1 MVQHVQFNDGVISG
15 FIRIPRE
22 EIPSPEI
29 VRFGESHTAI
39 MGKNGSGKTTVI
51 SQMAV
56 TLFPTLKFRSGSV
69 EKYWSGGLILNP
81 FGARNGIHE
90 LVPKTRN
97 TGSKYDN
104 MLHGDY
110 SEAINYGARSFGITM
125 EYSNSY
131 YLSNFVFPDTLSF
144 SHVLNREKLDWE
156 PEWDEELEKELI
168 NQNTFCLISHPV
180 PDLSEFDFESKVN
193 PKPLISRV
201 VQISE
206 DTPRAREKRS
216 QIVNFMKYMSEN
228 FLPDAQQ
235 RMKDVNLQKGT
246 DFSIPEKI
254 NYEDLVRAFA
264 YGKSEYIKDASSETG
279 YKEVILAQDLSKNSL
294 LTPFLLPR
302 MLLFDDSFDY
312 QDVSASFAKKVPSVL
327 FEWPRQAFQEH
338 VDYLVGSAVDPHL
351 ISTDFKDDLEMLDET
366 INVGY
371 GSGFHKDQ
379 FDSDANKESRKA
391 RILRANE
398 ILKQWRIVP
407 EWTEEYD
414 WQGEARRLIKGSEI
428 HLDGDKISFESGT
441 WASTTPN
448 ESTRR
453 WMIRA
458 LQVAAL
464 ESFETPYKILFW
476 DEPELGLHPT
486 AIESIRDRVLP
497 SLEALGMKVVFTTH
511 SMILGN
517 AASKILK
524 CSRNP
529 KNSQVP
535 VLRELPEVNEKFL
548 EELGLSRLDLLS
560 SVSTLLIVEGDHDK
574 IVLETYFGDK
584 LKRERVRILTLGGTY
599 ELISLPES
607 EIIMDF
613 LTTKVVILLDGGR
626 RSLLTQGNESKL
638 EELNG
643 YFKINNL
650 TDARTLFNS
659 LRQISGRKAEGKKLF
674 AILELLINRASKDKS
689 LLPRFSF
696 QMLQEDDIIHYL
708 DPNLVLAPVGTK
720 KDWNN
725 LRFEYAAWKKKLDQP
740 NNNEKFLSEKD
751 YYRKYLRAPI
761 TKDIV
766 RKASIKLLDA
776 APPIEFER
784 LGEKLF
790 KANPADGVTGL

>member
-1 MVQHVQFNDGVISG
+1 
-15 FIRIPRE
+15 
-22 EIPSPEI
+22 
-29 VRFGESHTAI
+29 
-39 MGKNGSGKTTVI
+39 
-51 SQMAV
+51 
-56 TLFPTLKFRSGSV
+56 
-69 EKYWSGGLILNP
+69 
-81 FGARNGIHE
+81 
-90 LVPKTRN
+90 
-97 TGSKYDN
+97 
-104 MLHGDY
+104 
-110 SEAINYGARSFGITM
+110 
-125 EYSNSY
+125 
-131 YLSNFVFPDTLSF
+131 
-144 SHVLNREKLDWE
+144 
-156 PEWDEELEKELI
+156 
-168 NQNTFCLISHPV
+168 
-180 PDLSEFDFESKVN
+180 
-193 PKPLISRV
+193 
-201 VQISE
+201 
-206 DTPRAREKRS
+206 
-216 QIVNFMKYMSEN
+216 
-228 FLPDAQQ
+228 
-235 RMKDVNLQKGT
+235 
-246 DFSIPEKI
+246 
-254 NYEDLVRAFA
+254 
-264 YGKSEYIKDASSETG
+264 
-279 YKEVILAQDLSKNSL
+279 
-294 LTPFLLPR
+294 
-302 MLLFDDSFDY
+302 
-312 QDVSASFAKKVPSVL
+312 
-327 FEWPRQAFQEH
+327 
-338 VDYLVGSAVDPHL
+338 
-351 ISTDFKDDLEMLDET
+351 
-366 INVGY
+366 
-371 GSGFHKDQ
+371 
-379 FDSDANKESRKA
+379 
-391 RILRANE
+391 
-398 ILKQWRIVP
+398 
-407 EWTEEYD
+407 
-414 WQGEARRLIKGSEI
+414 
-428 HLDGDKISFESGT
+428 
-441 WASTTPN
+441 
-448 ESTRR
+448 
-453 WMIRA
+453 
-458 LQVAAL
+458 
-464 ESFETPYKILFW
+464 
-476 DEPELGLHPT
+476 
-486 AIESIRDRVLP
+486 VLP

-524 CSRNP
+524 CGRNP

-626 RSLLTQGNESKL
+626 RSLLTQGNENKL

-643 YFKINNL
+643 LFKVNNL

-674 AILELLINRASKDKS
+674 ALLELLINRAAKDKS

-720 KDWNN
+720 KDWRN

-766 RKASIKLLDA
+766 RKASMKLLDS